1 MCAIKNILLLI
12 GSPKGTNSVSHSVG
26 SYFSELL
33 AASGAETKKIFIQPA
48 LKADPGGKE
57 LVEAFEIADLIL
69 LVFPLYVDSLPHPV
83 IKALEI
89 LASTVLRKPEG
100 RKSLVAVS
108 NSGFPE
114 AGQNALALA
123 MCHQFAKE
131 TGLAWKGGLALGGG
145 RILAGKDLKRGGRMV
160 RHVQKGLQIAANAL
174 IKDLP
179 IPEDAVNLIARPIV
193 PTWLYVF
200 MGNLGWRMRAW
211 RNGVISRLWDRPYIR
226 Q

>member
-1 MCAIKNILLLI
+1 MCAIRNVLLLI

-48 LKADPGGKE
+48 LKADPSGKE
-57 LVEAFEIADLIL
+57 LVSAFETADLIL
-69 LVFPLYVDSLPHPV
+69 LVFPLYIDSLPHPV
-83 IKALEI
+83 INALEI
-89 LASTVLRKPEG
+89 LASKASRKSEG
-100 RKSLVAVS
+100 RKSLVTVS

-123 MCHQFAKE
+123 MCRQFAKE

-145 RILAGKDLKRGGRMV
+145 QAVAGKDLKSGGRMV
-160 RHVQKGLQIAANAL
+160 RHLQKAFQIAADAL

-179 IPEDAVNLIARPIV
+179 IPEEAVNLLARPIS
-193 PTWLYVF
+193 PTWLYLF
-200 MGNLGWRMRAW
+200 MGNLGWRIRAL
-211 RNGVISRLWDRPYIR
+211 RNGVISKLWDRPYID